1 MARKVDKRSRA
12 LRRNLRKQARKG
24 TLSAREQQDLLTQ
37 EARFR
42 KAARQR
48 RPYTLGIP
56 LGVGAGLGAAALLG
70 GDIFSRLGGA
80 KKEGVPSADSGD
92 VEASQTGAATTSE
105 LLRELEAM
113 GQDAPQ
119 TNPDAITYDVEE
131 QPVTQV
137 VGGPGVGET
146 ASEPSSD
153 DELIRDIEE
162 IEQDEETIDDELAR
176 ASLMDPAI
184 FQGYDDYPST
194 KDGNRYTPPSRSLR
208 SDAETGEVTGSIYT
222 TSDLGG
228 PVGNFHV
235 DRLTSPT
242 MPSEHAPL
250 FTGADRASNPN
261 QRSFMRDA
269 LADLSGRNI
278 DDPRMEAVRRLE
290 ASPIYDYVAPPGE
303 GTPTSQGKDA
313 QQRAQNQLASARMQ
327 DALDRGN
334 EYNELMRRLRAGA
347 NTIGTIEDI
356 PLSEEAD
363 IPLEFGDAYLP
374 LRGIENFDM
383 PEEADIPLEDFPMS
397 TRRERAAMARE
408 AARAR
413 NRARR
418 AGVDGIPVR
427 STGPRVQAI
436 GGKNP
441 STAKLMK
448 RIKAKYGMK

>member
-42 KAARQR
+42 KAARRR

-80 KKEGVPSADSGD
+80 KKEGAPSVDPGD
-92 VEASQTGAATTSE
+92 VTAGQERPSETSE
-105 LLRELEAM
+105 LLKRLEAM
-113 GQDAPQ
+113 GLDADSQQPID
-119 TNPDAITYDVEE
+119 DAKEE
-131 QPVTQV
+131 PTSEA
-137 VGGPGVGET
+137 GGPGVGET
-146 ASEPSSD
+146 ASEPASD

-176 ASLMDPAI
+176 SSLMDPLDLTA
-184 FQGYDDYPST
+184 PSPGPYGT
-194 KDGNRYTPPSRSLR
+194 EPGLRSLMDGSVVGR
-208 SDAETGEVTGSIYT
+208 VSDMNDGVDF
-222 TSDLGG
+222 SDPEG
-228 PVGNFHV
+228 
-235 DRLTSPT
+235 
-242 MPSEHAPL
+242 M
-250 FTGADRASNPN
+250 GATRASDPN

-290 ASPIYDYVAPPGE
+290 ASPIYGYVAPPGE
-303 GTPTSQGKDA
+303 GTPASQGRDA

-427 STGPRVQAI
+427 TTGPRVQAI

>member
-70 GDIFSRLGGA
+70 GDIFSRLGGTKGDGTPSEDPA
-80 KKEGVPSADSGD
+80 VDPGAEMVPNRATMEEYERLKKLEEIGADADSQQSTD
-92 VEASQTGAATTSE
+92 DAKEQATPEA
-105 LLRELEAM
+105 
-113 GQDAPQ
+113 
-119 TNPDAITYDVEE
+119 
-131 QPVTQV
+131 
-137 VGGPGVGET
+137 GGSGVGET
-146 ASEPSSD
+146 ASEPASD

-184 FQGYDDYPST
+184 FNNFDPFPT
-194 KDGNRYTPPSRSLR
+194 LPDGNRFAPSRSSLR
-208 SDAETGEVTGSIYT
+208 SDAETGEAKGRIMNPIS
-222 TSDLGG
+222 SHMGD
-228 PVGNFHV
+228 NFHV
-235 DRLTSPT
+235 DRLTSST
-242 MPSEHAPL
+242 MPSEHVPL

-261 QRSFMRDA
+261 QRSFVRDA

-303 GTPTSQGKDA
+303 GTPTSQGRDA

-418 AGVDGIPVR
+418 SGVDGIPVR
-427 STGPRVQAI
+427 ATGPRVQAI

>member
-24 TLSAREQQDLLTQ
+24 TLSAREQQDLLNQ

-42 KAARQR
+42 KAARRR

-80 KKEGVPSADSGD
+80 KKEGAPSVDPGD
-92 VEASQTGAATTSE
+92 VTSGQERPSETSE
-105 LLRELEAM
+105 LLKRLEAM
-113 GQDAPQ
+113 GLDADSQQP
-119 TNPDAITYDVEE
+119 TDDAKE
-131 QPVTQV
+131 QPTSEA
-137 VGGPGVGET
+137 GGPGVGET
-146 ASEPSSD
+146 ASEPASD

-162 IEQDEETIDDELAR
+162 IEQAEETIDDELAR

-184 FQGYDDYPST
+184 FDTPIT
-194 KDGNRYTPPSRSLR
+194 MPDGNRIPRPSRSLR
-208 SDAETGEVTGSIYT
+208 SDAETGEAKGSIYLAA
-222 TSDLGG
+222 DMNDGE
-228 PVGNFHV
+228 VGNAHV
-235 DRLTSPT
+235 DRLTSPRF
-242 MPSEHAPL
+242 SEDAGL
-250 FTGADRASNPN
+250 YTNADRASNPN
-261 QRSFMRDA
+261 QRSFVRDA
-269 LADLSGRNI
+269 LADLAGRSL
-278 DDPRMEAVRRLE
+278 DDPRIEALRSLP
-290 ASPIYDYVAPPGE
+290 ANPIYDYVAPPGE
-303 GTPTSQGKDA
+303 GTPTSQGRDA

-427 STGPRVQAI
+427 TTGPRVQAM